1 MHSLVCKNIY
11 FLQKINEEAVVSK
24 NLYYPVSP
32 AATQNCMFSNNPC
45 TCTQTTHSPY
55 IRAMGLRTPRES
67 LFQKPQTF
75 GRGQTFWPEMF
86 WGIWDIFG
94 RTISTH
100 FCTVSPLSMGSICL
114 IQPLFLQKTTPFN
127 PTTKYLLRSGIWI
140 WVLKN
145 LRLNLSVSVVR
156 SRAHARVYSQFKKMF
171 D

>member
-67 LFQKPQTF
+67 LFSKTSNF
-75 GRGQTFWPEMF
+75 WAWADILAWNVLRHLGYFWPDYQHPF
-86 WGIWDIFG
+86 LYCKSLVHGFHLPYSTI
-94 RTISTH
+94 ISTKNYA
-100 FCTVSPLSMGSICL
+100 FTSKS
-114 IQPLFLQKTTPFN
+114 QK
-127 PTTKYLLRSGIWI
+127 KYLGVGVELGWKELEI
-140 WVLKN
+140 
-145 LRLNLSVSVVR
+145 
-156 SRAHARVYSQFKKMF
+156 
-171 D
+171 